1 MGLKQII
8 NQHILETGFGT
19 FKANLL
25 ALLQKPE
32 EMPTAFTFLFLQAT
46 FLKVHL
52 GPHLWP

>member
-8 NQHILETGFGT
+8 NQHILEIRFGT

-32 EMPTAFTFLFLQAT
+32 EMPTVFTFLFLQAT

-52 GPHLWP
+52 VPHL